1 MELQH
6 TTEAQKAIGA
16 YQSVG
21 SLETVYDGKLE
32 QAVDGDITLPEY
44 CPDILRILKCGMEPS
59 IHAVQATGERV
70 SIDGSARITV
80 LYAAED
86 GSLQSFEQSYPF
98 SRGADVGSLTD
109 QCAVTASARAANG
122 IKNSTPFS

>member
-6 TTEAQKAIGA
+6 TT
-16 YQSVG
+16 QSVG

-70 SIDGSARITV
+70 NIDGSARITV
-80 LYAAED
+80 LYAGEGGA
-86 GSLQSFEQSYPF
+86 LQSF
-98 SRGADVGSLTD
+98 
-109 QCAVTASARAANG
+109 
-122 IKNSTPFS
+122 